1 VKERYVLR
9 NEFIVNFIFIA
20 FQFLQSHSAAPLNW
34 VLVKIKDAQARSVE
48 DGSETWDS
56 KLTFLVA
63 MLFVLE
69 ISGFSH
75 N

>member
-1 VKERYVLR
+1 
-9 NEFIVNFIFIA
+9 
-20 FQFLQSHSAAPLNW
+20 